1 MSLEQRPLARL
12 VPVQVDP
19 VTGLPGPT
27 LRYVCIPGAVAVS
40 DEPITD
46 VLKSL
51 DLSIGSTSLAA
62 APSLS
67 AAAAPPVAAA
77 SPVPAVLSTP
87 PNAPMA
93 AASPVPAAMSTPPQ
107 PPTAA
112 RVSVGASPRARTC
125 APTAEG
131 LSRAC
136 TPLAPRPATSAAAP
150 PSSGS
155 PPAAASSNA
164 HWSICAKG
172 SPLTQPVSS
181 RRRGEGLSTPTKSA
195 SPSRHTPPGSPTTP
209 QPSTTSGPP
218 STPSIEDGIDPSASA
233 ILRSIAILGIELV
246 RSARPPRRCNKVF
259 IVLEYG
265 DGSLDDPFDG
275 RVIDCTTDSNSAEF
289 EASFKEVWWT
299 KRRPFL
305 SAPKQQALAPR
316 VMGAGAAGDG
326 PVSGKAACPPFAL
339 RPISVLL
346 SVKNSPMGKRI
357 IPAGIMDK
365 ALYSLGLSSTTQLTA
380 IRVRRIFQN
389 LSLRVNELSG
399 GRARWTWSQTW
410 PLELLMNDWME
421 TDGSGEVV
429 KAACLYPPWH
439 ASSKIKLVVR
449 RLALV
454 LAASLSDFW
463 MFFLCEEFAVEWKPG
478 FAFQAHPDGI
488 APLRK
493 KRPADAVKNVGN
505 KKAKAA
511 TKQADVLLHPFW
523 RPAQD
528 RSSLV
533 DEVAKAEGTTLAQV
547 HLLQLL
553 PAIALVDPSTTE
565 HLTVTVQ
572 ERTRVERVNLDLGIL
587 LPMTIVKMMLEY
599 YPGAV
604 GDDPST
610 PISLSALELRCSSIP
625 TARFTQRALM
635 VMLEGHRLN
644 DDIVLAQ
651 ATFSWLDQLSRSSQQ
666 FPFGLGSVLSLAA
679 SVAAIAGQVREWL
692 GASRAGING
701 WRFFD
706 VEAGSSGDV
715 AGCRAYGGHTTT
727 YRELARGCQPTWM
740 TSDVINLVLIELRVE
755 TRALQCYVLLSS
767 EAASML
773 RVGNEAVTVAEAQ
786 KAANEIAAEAGDCD
800 VVALVINLLNVHWI
814 SAVVDITNRCITVYD
829 SLVGIQPDEKA
840 LAVERV
846 IMLCDAVAVRRSAAS
861 RNVPQPSDVPWR
873 VLERSAPVQR
883 DAHSCGVFAVA
894 HVIAALNGA
903 SLPLDVTGDV
913 LRLALLHNV
922 LSRGRVYE
930 QARSTASVVTRSD

>member
-1 MSLEQRPLARL
+1 M
-12 VPVQVDP
+12 V
-19 VTGLPGPT
+19 
-27 LRYVCIPGAVAVS
+27 
-40 DEPITD
+40 
-46 VLKSL
+46 
-51 DLSIGSTSLAA
+51 
-62 APSLS
+62 
-67 AAAAPPVAAA
+67 
-77 SPVPAVLSTP
+77 
-87 PNAPMA
+87 
-93 AASPVPAAMSTPPQ
+93 
-107 PPTAA
+107 
-112 RVSVGASPRARTC
+112 
-125 APTAEG
+125 
-131 LSRAC
+131 
-136 TPLAPRPATSAAAP
+136 
-150 PSSGS
+150 
-155 PPAAASSNA
+155 
-164 HWSICAKG
+164 
-172 SPLTQPVSS
+172 
-181 RRRGEGLSTPTKSA
+181 
-195 SPSRHTPPGSPTTP
+195 
-209 QPSTTSGPP
+209 
-218 STPSIEDGIDPSASA
+218 
-233 ILRSIAILGIELV
+233 GIELV
-246 RSARPPRRCNKVF
+246 RSARPPRPCNKVF

-275 RVIDCTTDSNSAEF
+275 RVIDCTTDSKSAEF
-289 EASFKEVWWT
+289 ETSFKEVWWT

-346 SVKNSPMGKRI
+346 SIKNSTMGKRI

-449 RLALV
+449 RSALV

-478 FAFQAHPDGI
+478 FALQAHPDGI

-493 KRPADAVKNVGN
+493 KRPADAVNNGGN

-547 HLLQLL
+547 HLRKLL

-587 LPMTIVKMMLEY
+587 LPMTIVKIMLEY

-666 FPFGLGSVLSLAA
+666 FPFGLGSVLWLAA

-715 AGCRAYGGHTTT
+715 AGCRAYGRHTTT

-740 TSDVINLVLIELRVE
+740 TSDVINAVLIELRVE

-767 EAASML
+767 EAASVL
-773 RVGNEAVTVAEAQ
+773 REGNEAVTVAEAQ

-873 VLERSAPVQR
+873 VLECSAPVQR

-903 SLPLDVTGDV
+903 SPPLDVTGDV

-930 QARSTASVVTRSD
+930 QARSTASVETRSD